1 VRFLLQFW
9 FAKTPLFWIPRGWA
23 PWYVEFLLSFPRAPR
38 GSVSVQVWWAAC
50 AGVILLGGEGVK
62 GVWGLVGGGREKER
76 SGMGMEGRKGEGEK
90 GEKGEKEL

>member
-1 VRFLLQFW
+1 M
-9 FAKTPLFWIPRGWA
+9 
-23 PWYVEFLLSFPRAPR
+23 
-38 GSVSVQVWWAAC
+38 QVWWVAC

-76 SGMGMEGRKGEGEK
+76 MGMGMEGRKGQGEK